1 MKKHG
6 KISLSI
12 LLVFTLAFTIGACAA
27 EESVP
32 PEKVD
37 AALWE
42 RMDAADDDE
51 LIPTLSVSQNIDEAT
66 PTEKIDMALWEQM
79 DTADDDE
86 LIPISIAL
94 RDIDAAAVAEKV
106 RAEMGSEIDGNEA
119 EFQAEKNRVLR
130 EEQTAF
136 NDAFI
141 EAHVEKRGNEVT
153 YASRYISALFLTA
166 KKADILY
173 YAQLSEVTGIYYDD
187 PSIQLAPSET

>member
-12 LLVFTLAFTIGACAA
+12 LLVFALAFTIGACAA
-27 EESVP
+27 EENVP
-32 PEKVD
+32 PGKVD

-42 RMDAADDDE
+42 R
-51 LIPTLSVSQNIDEAT
+51 
-66 PTEKIDMALWEQM
+66 M

-86 LIPISIAL
+86 LIPIHLVL
-94 RDIDAAAVAEKV
+94 RDIDAAAVTEKV
-106 RAEMGSEIDGNEA
+106 KAEMGSEAEGNEA

-153 YASRYISALFLTA
+153 YASRYISALFIKA
-166 KKADILY
+166 KKSDILY
-173 YAQLSEVTGIYYDD
+173 YALLSEVTGIYYDD
-187 PSIQLAPSET
+187 PSIRIEPS

>member
-12 LLVFTLAFTIGACAA
+12 FLVFALAFAIGACAA
-27 EESVP
+27 EESEP

-37 AALWE
+37 TALWE
-42 RMDAADDDE
+42 R
-51 LIPTLSVSQNIDEAT
+51 
-66 PTEKIDMALWEQM
+66 M

-86 LIPISIAL
+86 LIPIHL
-94 RDIDAAAVAEKV
+94 VLQDIDEAALAEKV
-106 RAEMGSEIDGNEA
+106 NAEMGSEIDGNEA

-136 NDAFI
+136 NNAFI
-141 EAHVEKRGNEVT
+141 EAHVKKRNNEVT
-153 YASRYISALFLTA
+153 YASRYISALFINA

-187 PSIQLAPSET
+187 PSIQTAPS